1 MKAFIQSTGFYVPE
15 KIMTNDEW
23 SQWVD
28 TSDEWI
34 YSHTGIR
41 NRRVAAPDQSTS
53 DLAVLA
59 ARDCLSNAGLPA
71 SELDMILVATTTPD
85 YLSFPSTASLVQD
98 KLGAGKAG
106 AMDLSAACTG
116 FVYALETARAMV
128 EAGTGRHILVIGAE
142 VFTRILNWKDRN
154 TCILFGDGAGAVLVS
169 PTDSDKSLLVNA
181 VLRSD
186 GSGGPALERHAGGT
200 RYPVTA
206 ETSYEDTC
214 VYMDGRRVYNFA
226 VSVVKQTILDILEK
240 NGKTLEDV
248 AWIVP
253 HQANVRII
261 DATAKRLGIGLEK
274 FYLNMENYANT
285 SGATIPLALGEMDA
299 KGLLTRGDL
308 ILTVGFGAGLT
319 YGANLLYW

>member
-59 ARDCLSNAGLPA
+59 ARDCLSNAGLPV

-98 KLGAGKAG
+98 KLGASKAG